1 MTLVAVPSTSQ
12 LKQRK
17 TRNICLH
24 AGSPGKQPVENTYH
38 RDSLDRLTQQGLVA
52 QYQLCASSFQPRTPI
67 LPSSLGHPFLNALKF
82 RDHVLQR
89 TLCENLCHI
98 TQDSTR
104 LTSKSASSVG
114 SWVNT
119 AAEPLLG
126 RTVGTHPP
134 SRHLGNVLTSLMS
147 T

>member
-1 MTLVAVPSTSQ
+1 MAVPSTIQ

-17 TRNICLH
+17 CRTCLH
-24 AGSPGKQPVENTYH
+24 AGSPEKQPVENTYH
-38 RDSLDRLTQQGLVA
+38 RDSLDWLTQQGLVA
-52 QYQLCASSFQPRTPI
+52 QYQLCTSSFQSRTPI
-67 LPSSLGHPFLNALKF
+67 LPSSLGHPSLNALKF
-82 RDHVLQR
+82 HGHVLQR

-104 LTSKSASSVG
+104 LTSTSAPSVD
-114 SWVNT
+114 SWVDT

-134 SRHLGNVLTSLMS
+134 SHHLGTVLTSFMS